1 MRIASGYPR
10 FRRGVR
16 REGVGSL
23 PIVSTDLAAK
33 TFQDLILRLQAFWA
47 AEGCAIVQPYHTE
60 VGAGTMNPATILR
73 CLGPEPWSTAYVEP
87 SIRPTDGRYAENP
100 YRLQH
105 YYQFQVLIKPSP
117 ADIQESYLR
126 SLAAIGIDAAAHDIR
141 FVEDNWEA
149 PTLGAWGT
157 GWEVWLDGME
167 VTQFTYFQQAG
178 GIDCDP
184 ISVEIT
190 FGLERLAMYLQGVDS
205 CWELQWAPGITYA
218 DVHARG
224 EREWSA
230 YNFEVADVAGLVRA
244 FDHHEA
250 ECGRCLDAGLSVP
263 AYDQVLKCSHA
274 FNQLDARG
282 AISVTE
288 RVAYI
293 GRVRALARA
302 VSHAYL
308 GLELS

>member
-1 MRIASGYPR
+1 M
-10 FRRGVR
+10 
-16 REGVGSL
+16 
-23 PIVSTDLAAK
+23 STDAAAS

-190 FGLERLAMYLQGVDS
+190 YGLERLAMYLQGVDS
-205 CWELQWAPGITYA
+205 CWDLQWAPGVTYA

-230 YNFEVADVAGLVRA
+230 YNFEVADVPGLVRA

-250 ECGRCLDAGLSVP
+250 ECGRCLEAGLSVP

-308 GLELS
+308 GIELS